1 MDQEERKSAVA
12 LHSSFD
18 ATISNDRSESPFL
31 SDDDDEE
38 KGRSASWYEDL
49 GELSGKKHTL
59 PHLET
64 VEPNLP
70 ETVRKQARRAGAVSK
85 TPARPRLRPP
95 GAMKKSANITP
106 SSATKRRRA
115 HWQVNDSPTS
125 RVPPTPL
132 QGRITS
138 PPTTTVKLDGSI
150 FGKYPNESPFSP
162 SPALTPNRQLGFHR
176 TAKSNSKYTGTTAS
190 TTVLETT
197 VESSDSVDTSSPTT
211 TRFRFTTFPASLPR
225 VNNPRSREYHDSL
238 RKRMSFGEAAS
249 CDANQS
255 RDDDGTQNTSISSLS
270 ADGHH
275 HMAPVPGALPPT
287 ILDLHPPHNDL
298 EDADSGRPIHAKLF
312 AEDED
317 FGYSDDD
324 DSQSSPARD
333 IVGRTRLNFNT
344 VLSPDKVGFNP
355 KEAETTIDLMQTYDQ
370 RRINS
375 FPSSLSSSTHVN
387 NISSCD
393 MVGGSLTPTR
403 RFSDKYLATLTPRE
417 VQVHFP
423 LEDECSPIPGFKG
436 DPTRCEIHESMPT
449 PSDDSEPLS
458 GRTLLSMHTVM
469 ETGDSSSNTDSV
481 VKEEMSTGSGSVNGK
496 SRGLRPM
503 PDISAFETNAQSSR
517 GERSSDDSATS
528 DSKGISSTHRL
539 TCPPTPVRTPAWAN
553 EGGGHAFF
561 GRQSSLITTKVLLSV
576 PSQVLEGRC
585 SLENSFLDDDSS
597 VGNDGYFSIS
607 GQKKTRLENEKYH
620 TLSGGLSARL
630 SVPLHHEPESAV
642 KVPKLQ
648 DPPRLMRRVPPG
660 QEIDSIVSFTHDF
673 EILSLLGRGAFADVY
688 KVRSVRDHRL
698 YAVKRNR
705 RQFRG
710 KRDRDM
716 ALTEVQAMQRLQR
729 VCGEVGISNSQE
741 KGSYSLYLLFFYRAW
756 QEDGYLLCQTEL
768 CSRDTCRELI
778 DSLRLFWNSAK
789 IKYPSLD
796 TYFPSAQ
803 LGSIDESLAPSVP
816 NDTVWKIC
824 HDIAAGLSHIHSHGM
839 VHYDIKPS
847 NIFFVAHP
855 RFGAM
860 CKIGDFG
867 MAGDI
872 GTSADGLEGDARYMS
887 PELLSSGAR
896 QPSSDIFSLG
906 LTIYE
911 IAADIQTEMP
921 SEGPEWH
928 FLRSLHGPILPK
940 ERGQELLKLVQE
952 MTDPR
957 ESRRPTADDILKRGD
972 VLVAGKR
979 CDRFLQD
986 YLHDIE
992 AFDQKEEER
1001 LAMDCQE
1008 DQTPRNGSHRI
1019 AMPVRSPSLSMLISN
1034 PPNLLSPVGKCLH

>member
-1 MDQEERKSAVA
+1 
-12 LHSSFD
+12 
-18 ATISNDRSESPFL
+18 
-31 SDDDDEE
+31 
-38 KGRSASWYEDL
+38 
-49 GELSGKKHTL
+49 
-59 PHLET
+59 
-64 VEPNLP
+64 
-70 ETVRKQARRAGAVSK
+70 
-85 TPARPRLRPP
+85 
-95 GAMKKSANITP
+95 
-106 SSATKRRRA
+106 
-115 HWQVNDSPTS
+115 
-125 RVPPTPL
+125 
-132 QGRITS
+132 
-138 PPTTTVKLDGSI
+138 
-150 FGKYPNESPFSP
+150 
-162 SPALTPNRQLGFHR
+162 
-176 TAKSNSKYTGTTAS
+176 
-190 TTVLETT
+190 
-197 VESSDSVDTSSPTT
+197 
-211 TRFRFTTFPASLPR
+211 
-225 VNNPRSREYHDSL
+225 
-238 RKRMSFGEAAS
+238 MSFGEPAS

-287 ILDLHPPHNDL
+287 ILDLHPPHNDVD
-298 EDADSGRPIHAKLF
+298 DADSVRPIHAKLF
-312 AEDED
+312 AEEED
-317 FGYSDDD
+317 FGYSDDDD

-344 VLSPDKVGFNP
+344 VLSPDKVGFNTRDAGTFVV
-355 KEAETTIDLMQTYDQ
+355 ESHFSLSTNSAHHAAFAETTIDLTQTYDQ

-375 FPSSLSSSTHVN
+375 FPSSLSSSTHLN
-387 NISSCD
+387 NISACEV
-393 MVGGSLTPTR
+393 VGGSLTPTR
-403 RFSDKYLATLTPRE
+403 RLSDKFLPTLTPRE

-423 LEDECSPIPGFKG
+423 LEDECSPIPGFKE

-449 PSDDSEPLS
+449 PSDDSDPLPA
-458 GRTLLSMHTVM
+458 RTHLSMQTVM
-469 ETGDSSSNTDSV
+469 ETGDSSTNMDSV
-481 VKEEMSTGSGSVNGK
+481 IKEESSTGSGSVNGK

-503 PDISAFETNAQSSR
+503 PDISAFETNAPSSR

-528 DSKGISSTHRL
+528 DGKGIASTHRL

-553 EGGGHAFF
+553 DGGHPFF

-585 SLENSFLDDDSS
+585 SLENSFLDDDSTS
-597 VGNDGYFSIS
+597 SNHGSSAILGK
-607 GQKKTRLENEKYH
+607 KKTRLENESNSF
-620 TLSGGLSARL
+620 LGGLTAPSLPVRA
-630 SVPLHHEPESAV
+630 PLHHEPESAV

-648 DPPRLMRRVPPG
+648 EPPRLMRRVPPG
-660 QEIDSIVSFTHDF
+660 QEIDSIVSFSHDF

-688 KVRSVRDHRL
+688 KVRSVRDNRL

-729 VCGEVGISNSQE
+729 VCGEVDVSNSQE
-741 KGSYSLYLLFFYRAW
+741 RNSYSLYLLFFYRAW

-778 DSLRLFWNSAK
+778 DSLRFFWNNTK
-789 IKYPSLD
+789 IKYPSLN
-796 TYFPSAQ
+796 THYPTCQ
-803 LGSIDESLAPSVP
+803 LGSIEESPARSVP

-839 VHYDIKPS
+839 VHHDIKPS

-887 PELLSSGAR
+887 PELLSSGVR

-911 IAADIQTEMP
+911 IAADLQTEMP

-928 FLRSLHGPILPK
+928 FLRSLHGPILPR
-940 ERGQELLKLVQE
+940 ERGQDLLQLVQQ
-952 MTDPR
+952 MTYPT
-957 ESRRPTADDILKRGD
+957 ESQRPTAEDILKRED
-972 VLVAGKR
+972 VLAAGKR

-992 AFDQKEEER
+992 VFDQKEEER

-1008 DQTPRNGSHRI
+1008 DQTPRNGSHRMT
-1019 AMPVRSPSLSMLISN
+1019 MPVRSPSLSMLISN
-1034 PPNLLSPVGKCLH
+1034 PPNLLSPVGKCIH

>member
-1 MDQEERKSAVA
+1 
-12 LHSSFD
+12 
-18 ATISNDRSESPFL
+18 
-31 SDDDDEE
+31 
-38 KGRSASWYEDL
+38 
-49 GELSGKKHTL
+49 
-59 PHLET
+59 
-64 VEPNLP
+64 
-70 ETVRKQARRAGAVSK
+70 
-85 TPARPRLRPP
+85 
-95 GAMKKSANITP
+95 
-106 SSATKRRRA
+106 
-115 HWQVNDSPTS
+115 
-125 RVPPTPL
+125 
-132 QGRITS
+132 
-138 PPTTTVKLDGSI
+138 
-150 FGKYPNESPFSP
+150 
-162 SPALTPNRQLGFHR
+162 
-176 TAKSNSKYTGTTAS
+176 
-190 TTVLETT
+190 
-197 VESSDSVDTSSPTT
+197 
-211 TRFRFTTFPASLPR
+211 
-225 VNNPRSREYHDSL
+225 
-238 RKRMSFGEAAS
+238 MSFGETPS

-287 ILDLHPPHNDL
+287 ILDLHPRHNDP
-298 EDADSGRPIHAKLF
+298 DDNDSVRPIHAKLF
-312 AEDED
+312 AEDEE
-317 FGYSDDD
+317 FGYSEDDE
-324 DSQSSPARD
+324 SQSSPARD
-333 IVGRTRLNFNT
+333 TVGRTRLNFNT
-344 VLSPDKVGFNP
+344 VLSPDKFGFTS
-355 KEAETTIDLMQTYDQ
+355 KDAEATVDLMQTYDQ

-375 FPSSLSSSTHVN
+375 FPSSLSSSTHMN
-387 NISSCD
+387 NISACEV
-393 MVGGSLTPTR
+393 VGGSLTPTR
-403 RFSDKYLATLTPRE
+403 RLSDKYLTTLTPRE

-423 LEDECSPIPGFKG
+423 LDDECSPIPGFK
-436 DPTRCEIHESMPT
+436 DDITRCEIHESMPT
-449 PSDDSEPLS
+449 PSDDSEPLAS
-458 GRTLLSMHTVM
+458 RTLLSMQTVM
-469 ETGDSSSNTDSV
+469 ETGDSSTSTDSL
-481 VKEEMSTGSGSVNGK
+481 VKEELSTGSGSANGK

-503 PDISAFETNAQSSR
+503 PDISAFETNAVSSR

-528 DSKGISSTHRL
+528 DSKGISSAHRL

-597 VGNDGYFSIS
+597 ACNDDSFAML
-607 GQKKTRLENEKYH
+607 GQKKTRLENEKSQI
-620 TLSGGLSARL
+620 LLGGLAAPKL
-630 SVPLHHEPESAV
+630 NVQLHHEQESAV

-673 EILSLLGRGAFADVY
+673 EILGLLGRGAFADVY
-688 KVRSVRDHRL
+688 KVRSVRDNRL

-729 VCGEVGISNSQE
+729 VCGEAGISNSQD
-741 KGSYSLYLLFFYRAW
+741 KGCYSLYLLFFYRAW

-778 DSLRLFWNSAK
+778 DSLRLFWNNTK
-789 IKYPSLD
+789 IKYPSLNK
-796 TYFPSAQ
+796 YFPNSQ
-803 LGSIDESLAPSVP
+803 LGSIDESPSRSVP

-839 VHYDIKPS
+839 VHHDIKPS

-872 GTSADGLEGDARYMS
+872 GTSADGLEGDTRYMS

-928 FLRSLHGPILPK
+928 FLRSPHGPILPK
-940 ERGQELLKLVQE
+940 ERGQELLTLVQQ
-952 MTDPR
+952 MTYPS
-957 ESRRPTADDILKRGD
+957 ESERPTADAILQRED
-972 VLVAGKR
+972 VLAAGKR

-992 AFDQKEEER
+992 AFDQREEER

-1008 DQTPRNGSHRI
+1008 DQTPRNGSHRMT
-1019 AMPVRSPSLSMLISN
+1019 MPVRSPSLSMLISN
-1034 PPNLLSPVGKCLH
+1034 PPNLLSPVSKCIH